1 MPFQKAVLGECPECK
16 QLAVEVIESRKS
28 GLARRRRKECKACQH
43 RFTTYEVPQHLY
55 EAALE
60 AMALEQMLRDR
71 LGANAPAE
79 PKPCVCTECLHV
91 QYDRC
96 AFGLPEYDTPE
107 AQDCIYLKRR

>member
-1 MPFQKAVLGECPECK
+1 MPFEKAVLGECPVCK

-28 GLARRRRKECKACQH
+28 GLARRRRKGCKACQH

-71 LGANAPAE
+71 LGANAPAGL
-79 PKPCVCTECLHV
+79 KPCVCTECLHAV
-91 QYDRC
+91 YDKC
-96 AFGLPEYDTPE
+96 SFGLPEYDTSE
-107 AQDCIYLKRR
+107 AEGCIYFKRR

>member
-1 MPFQKAVLGECPECK
+1 MGFQQHVPGECPVCK

-28 GLARRRRKECKACQH
+28 GLARRRRKACKACSH

-71 LGANAPAE
+71 FSANAPVAT
-79 PKPCVCTECLHV
+79 KSCVCTECLHA
-91 QYDRC
+91 QYDSC
-96 AFGLPEYDTPE
+96 TFGLPEYDTPE
-107 AQDCIYLKRR
+107 AEDCIYFKRR